1 MFKGLLFALPL
12 LFSGLLAQPRLDG
25 GPNPSFVTEQ
35 NERGNYTLTGVD
47 SSLYGASE
55 IRIYYDAEH
64 LIDEVS
70 DTAFNNCSEL
80 TTLMLSY
87 SVTHITDTALS
98 SVNVIQYTGSESAF
112 AALNLTGEYTVRY
125 YAYDE
130 GFIKYWND
138 EVRPEEKKSICDM
151 TQAEFNKIY
160 VLYSNL
166 LQKDKK
172 VVDNYVDAAGAKI
185 SESMA
190 ALIKMFKSTQPS
202 KNTTTEW
209 NQSGAI
215 TLIIIISV
223 IGMTSIC
230 IFFLLKTKQI
240 IS

>member
-1 MFKGLLFALPL
+1 MIKGLLFAFPL
-12 LFSGLLAQPRLDG
+12 LSIGLLSAPKVDG
-25 GPNPSFVTEQ
+25 GHNSGFVVTQ
-35 NERGNYTLTGVD
+35 NERGNYTLTGVED
-47 SSLYGASE
+47 TLYDATE
-55 IRIYYDAEH
+55 IRIYYSAEQ

-70 DTAFNNCSEL
+70 DTAFASCTNLNS
-80 TTLMLSY
+80 LMLSY
-87 SVTHITDTALS
+87 SVTNISDTALTS
-98 SVNVIQYTGSESAF
+98 ISTIQYTGSESAF
-112 AALNLTGEYTVRY
+112 AALNLTGEYTVHY

-151 TQAEFNKIY
+151 TQADFNKIY
-160 VLYSNL
+160 GLYSNL
-166 LQKDKK
+166 LLQDKK

-185 SESMA
+185 SDSMA
-190 ALIKMFKSTQPS
+190 ALIKMFKVTQPS
-202 KNTTTEW
+202 KNVTTEW

>member
-1 MFKGLLFALPL
+1 MLKGLLFALPI
-12 LFSGLLAQPRLDG
+12 LFAGLLAQPRLEEG
-25 GPNPSFVTEQ
+25 HNSSFIIEQ
-35 NERGNYTLTGVD
+35 NERSNYTLTGVE
-47 SSLYGASE
+47 SGLYDASE
-55 IRIYYDAEH
+55 IRIYYDETN
-64 LIDEVS
+64 LIDEIS
-70 DTAFNNCSEL
+70 DTAFANCTNLSSI
-80 TTLMLSY
+80 MLSY
-87 SVTHITDTALS
+87 SVTHITDTAL
-98 SVNVIQYTGSESAF
+98 NTINTIQYTGSESAF
-112 AALNLTGEYTVRY
+112 AALNLTGEYTVHY

-151 TQAEFNKIY
+151 TQADFNKIY
-160 VLYSNL
+160 ALYSNL
-166 LQKDKK
+166 LLKDKK

-185 SESMA
+185 SDSMA

>member
-1 MFKGLLFALPL
+1 MLKSALLFLPL
-12 LFSGLLAQPRLDG
+12 LFVGLCNAPKVDAAHNSG
-25 GPNPSFVTEQ
+25 FITTQ
-35 NERGNYTLTGVD
+35 NERGNYTLTGVED
-47 SSLYGASE
+47 SLFDANE
-55 IRIYYDAEH
+55 IRIYYDVTH

-70 DTAFNNCSEL
+70 DTAFASCTNLN
-80 TTLMLSY
+80 TIMLSY
-87 SVTHITDTALS
+87 SVTNITDTALENIS
-98 SVNVIQYTGSESAF
+98 TIQYTSSEASF
-112 AALNLTGEYTVRY
+112 TLLNLTGEYTVHY

-151 TQAEFNKIY
+151 TQADFNKIY
-160 VLYSNL
+160 GLYSNL
-166 LQKDKK
+166 LLQDKK

-185 SESMA
+185 SDSMA
-190 ALIKMFKSTQPS
+190 ALIKMFKVTQPS

-215 TLIIIISV
+215 TLIVIISV